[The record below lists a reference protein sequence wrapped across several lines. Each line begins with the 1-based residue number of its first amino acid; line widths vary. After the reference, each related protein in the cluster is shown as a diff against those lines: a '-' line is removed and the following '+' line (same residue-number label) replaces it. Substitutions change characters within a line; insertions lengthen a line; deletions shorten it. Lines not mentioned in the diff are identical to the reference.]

1 MLTLQDMTV
10 RIRAAVANHP
20 GLGKT
25 LKLDLKG
32 QGCVF
37 IDGTAVSNENLPADL
52 TITISLDNLLAM
64 AAGRLEPA
72 YAIMVGKM
80 QCSDLS
86 LLIGLEEPL
95 KELIA
100 KIA

>member
-1 MLTLQDMTV
+1 MPTLQDITD
-10 RIRAAVANHP
+10 RIRAAVGNHS

-37 IDGTAVSNENLPADL
+37 IDGAAVSNENLPADL
-52 TITISLDNLLAM
+52 TITISPDNLLAL

-80 QCSDLS
+80 QCSDLG
-86 LLIGLEEPL
+86 LLMGLEEPL

-100 KIA
+100 RIP